1 MTLALQSRASVTNSA
16 VSSSWG
22 RSAVTQMLMDEALER
37 IEAAR
42 GQREAGRT
50 RQLLQSAVAII
61 AELRTG
67 LDLLHGG
74 VIAASLD
81 DLYDYMCRRLG
92 AALAQNGIA
101 SLEEVSH
108 LLEALRT
115 AWPFMPAEVRTA
127 LRNEQRDRNWH
138 IA

>member
-1 MTLALQSRASVTNSA
+1 MTLAVQSRASVTNSA
-16 VSSSWG
+16 TSST
-22 RSAVTQMLMDEALER
+22 RERPAVTRMLMDGALER

-42 GQREAGRT
+42 GHGEAAQT

-127 LRNEQRDRNWH
+127 SRN
-138 IA
+138 